1 MEEYSD
7 RRSKTEI
14 AFRRRGSGFSY
25 RNQSPEERTN
35 HNSDGLGSSTRLNPM
50 ETGVTDNQERPRY
63 LHDSFKS
70 SSSKVVP
77 ASSSK
82 FPLRKFEEKRRQPLS
97 AGVEIAESGRRKAVA
112 KQLEGSKKIVV
123 DDETS
128 DTLHTESEGFT
139 TEQCRLLTAGSEGSH
154 FAGPSGVS
162 AHRAES
168 LVRTASLSSRTHRQK
183 EKELNLG
190 TPGACSSSFTNRS
203 TMPGNSTTGV
213 RPTYGHVSGVQRRG
227 LKNLGCTSVPDVQPS
242 GCSSDSVY
250 SRRFEFMRKR
260 ASDPGNSSRSRS
272 FSGPSN
278 LGHSPPTDIHD
289 TGPRIRMNEQP
300 LSQQIIRR
308 SSRNQQEPA
317 VSVRTRRPSP
327 HATTLRVPDGRA
339 DSMLSLHESSTRNGQ
354 SAQEHLSLEEVSA
367 ESSVRPSLVEL
378 PHDIYSFSRRHSSNT
393 RAERG
398 RPSSL
403 FEESPPQMFHGL
415 MGERDG
421 HRRITMGG
429 IAEVLLALQRN
440 EQEAELAYEQQL
452 LVLETNLFLG
462 AFASHD
468 RHRDMRMDI
477 DNMSYEELLALEER
491 IGSVSTAL
499 SDEQFAKCL
508 RRSIYYPVATGV
520 NKSVID
526 DMKCSICQEDY
537 NEGEEVGQLPC
548 EHRYHVCCISQWL
561 RQKNWCPVCKASAV
575 PSTG

>member
-7 RRSKTEI
+7 RISKTEI
-14 AFRRRGSGFSY
+14 AFRRRGSRFSY

-35 HNSDGLGSSTRLNPM
+35 DNSDRLGSSTRFNPM
-50 ETGVTDNQERPRY
+50 KTGVTDNQERPRY
-63 LHDSFKS
+63 LRDSFKS

-82 FPLRKFEEKRRQPLS
+82 FPLRKFEEKRRQPLL
-97 AGVEIAESGRRKAVA
+97 AGVDIAESGRRKADA
-112 KQLEGSKKIVV
+112 KQPEGSKKIVV
-123 DDETS
+123 GDESS
-128 DTLHTESEGFT
+128 DTLRPESESST
-139 TEQCRLLTAGSEGSH
+139 TEQGRLLTPGPEGSH
-154 FAGPSGVS
+154 FTGPSGVS
-162 AHRAES
+162 PHRAES
-168 LVRTASLSSRTHRQK
+168 LVRTAPLSSRGHRQK
-183 EKELNLG
+183 EKEVNFG
-190 TPGACSSSFTNRS
+190 APGACSSYFTNRS
-203 TMPGNSTTGV
+203 TMPRNFTTGD
-213 RPTYGHVSGVQRRG
+213 RPAYGHVSGVQRRG
-227 LKNLGCTSVPDVQPS
+227 LRNLGSTSVPDVQPS

-260 ASDPGNSSRSRS
+260 ASDPESSSRSRS
-272 FSGPSN
+272 FSGPSKP
-278 LGHSPPTDIHD
+278 GHSPPRDIRD
-289 TGPRIRMNEQP
+289 TGPRNRMNEQP
-300 LSQQIIRR
+300 LSQQIIRS
-308 SSRNQQEPA
+308 SSRNQQESA

-327 HATTLRVPDGRA
+327 HATTLRAPDERA
-339 DSMLSLHESSTRNGQ
+339 DGMLSLHEPSTRNGL
-354 SAQEHLSLEEVSA
+354 SAQEHLSFQEVSA
-367 ESSVRPSLVEL
+367 DSSVRPFFVEL
-378 PHDIYSFSRRHSSNT
+378 PHDIYSSSRHHSSNT

-403 FEESPPQMFHGL
+403 FEESRPQMFHDL
-415 MGERDG
+415 MRERDG

-429 IAEVLLALQRN
+429 IAEVLLALHRT
-440 EQEAELAYEQQL
+440 EQQAELAYEQL

-508 RRSIYYPVATGV
+508 RRSIYCPVATRV

-526 DMKCSICQEDY
+526 DMKCSICQEEY
-537 NEGEEVGQLPC
+537 KEGEEVGRLPC
-548 EHRYHVCCISQWL
+548 EHRYHVCCIGQWL

-575 PSTG
+575 P

>member
-7 RRSKTEI
+7 RRSRTEI
-14 AFRRRGSGFSY
+14 AFRRRGSRFSY

-35 HNSDGLGSSTRLNPM
+35 HNSDGLGSSTRLNHM
-50 ETGVTDNQERPRY
+50 KTGVTDNQERPRY
-63 LHDSFKS
+63 LRDSFKS
-70 SSSKVVP
+70 SSSKVGS

-97 AGVEIAESGRRKAVA
+97 TGVDIAESGRRKVEPS
-112 KQLEGSKKIVV
+112 KQLEGSKKIIVG
-123 DDETS
+123 DESS
-128 DTLHTESEGFT
+128 DTLRIESKGFT
-139 TEQCRLLTAGSEGSH
+139 TEQGRLLTPGPEGSH
-154 FAGPSGVS
+154 FAGASGVS

-183 EKELNLG
+183 EKEVNLG
-190 TPGACSSSFTNRS
+190 TPGACSSSLTNQS
-203 TMPGNSTTGV
+203 TMPRNSTTGV
-213 RPTYGHVSGVQRRG
+213 RPAYGHVSGVQRRG
-227 LKNLGCTSVPDVQPS
+227 LKNLGCTSAPDVQPS
-242 GCSSDSVY
+242 GCSPDSVY

-260 ASDPGNSSRSRS
+260 ASDPESSSRSRS

-278 LGHSPPTDIHD
+278 SDHSSPTYIRD
-289 TGPRIRMNEQP
+289 TGPRIRMNEQL
-300 LSQQIIRR
+300 LSQQIRR
-308 SSRNQQEPA
+308 SSSRNQQESA
-317 VSVRTRRPSP
+317 VSVRTRRPS
-327 HATTLRVPDGRA
+327 HATTLRAPDERA
-339 DSMLSLHESSTRNGQ
+339 DGMLSLHESSTRNGQ

-367 ESSVRPSLVEL
+367 ESSIRPFFAEL
-378 PHDIYSFSRRHSSNT
+378 PHDIYSFSRHQSLNT
-393 RAERG
+393 RDERG
-398 RPSSL
+398 RPSYL

-429 IAEVLLALQRN
+429 IAEVLLALQRS
-440 EQEAELAYEQQL
+440 EQQAELAYEQL

-508 RRSIYYPVATGV
+508 RRSIYCPVATGV

-526 DMKCSICQEDY
+526 DIKCSICQEEY
-537 NEGEEVGQLPC
+537 KEGEEIGQLPC
-548 EHRYHVCCISQWL
+548 EHRYHVCCIGQWL

-575 PSTG
+575 PSMD